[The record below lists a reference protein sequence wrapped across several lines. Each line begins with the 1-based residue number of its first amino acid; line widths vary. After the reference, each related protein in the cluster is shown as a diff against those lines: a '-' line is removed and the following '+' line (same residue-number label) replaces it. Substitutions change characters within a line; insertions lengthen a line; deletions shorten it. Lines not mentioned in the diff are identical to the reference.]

1 MRRYTLAQLEAL
13 RCIVSLGTFQAAADH
28 LNVTQPTISLRI
40 RELESI
46 IGYPLLRRNGGRGE
60 LTPEGRIFY
69 QYVERLVG
77 TLDEMDQRMRTQDP
91 LQGVLRLGTSDIFS
105 MSCLPELLSQL
116 EKIYP
121 RLRVELTIRDS
132 PGLGELLNAKLIDMA
147 FMAEGPVNQNV
158 RVYPLAYFKLGWFGP
173 PDRPPHSKVL
183 GADELSAQRL
193 MTLPANRILNAIMLK
208 WFEENNQP
216 IPPISTCNSLA
227 MILRLTNSGHTWS
240 ILPVCFTALSEG
252 RSLSPPARM
261 PPELPTLK
269 LCSAFQSDN
278 SASTLAPVL
287 AIARDIIVGKP
298 GVQPITA

>member
-40 RELESI
+40 RELESV

-60 LTPEGRIFY
+60 LTPEGSVFY

-91 LQGVLRLGTSDIFS
+91 LQGVLRLGSSDTFS
-105 MSCLPELLSQL
+105 MSCLPELLSRL

-121 RLRVELTIRDS
+121 RLRVEVTIRDS
-132 PGLGELLNAKLIDMA
+132 LGLGELLSGKLIDMA
-147 FMAEGPVNQNV
+147 FMAECPVSQNV

-173 PDRPPHSKVL
+173 LEQRASGRVMAPE
-183 GADELSAQRL
+183 ELATQRL
-193 MTLPANRILNAIMLK
+193 MTLPANRVLNSIMLN
-208 WFEENNQP
+208 WFEESNQP
-216 IPPISTCNSLA
+216 IPPVSKCNSLA

-240 ILPVCFTALSEG
+240 ILPICFTQLSEG
-252 RSLSPPARM
+252 CSLSPMVRM

-269 LCSAFQSDN
+269 LCSAFQSET
-278 SASTLAPVL
+278 SAATLAPVL
-287 AIARDIIVGKP
+287 AIARNIIVGKP
-298 GVQPITA
+298 GVQPITS